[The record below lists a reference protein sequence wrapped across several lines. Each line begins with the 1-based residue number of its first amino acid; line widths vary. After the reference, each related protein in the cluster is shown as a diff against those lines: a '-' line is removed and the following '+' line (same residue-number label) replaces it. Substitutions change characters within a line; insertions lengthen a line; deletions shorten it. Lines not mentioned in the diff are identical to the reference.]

1 IDHVFESV
9 EAVQQFAS
17 PKEFIIPPQFIQR
30 ILRQLEKCSEGYVQK
45 SYKKSYDTGNG
56 KGHRPIV
63 YTAPSK
69 VPVTLSIEKQESNQL
84 KLFIAQEDFKDL
96 NFYKEG
102 RFAEKEEQFYFLS
115 NAMLD
120 RIKRLK
126 QAFSL
131 TDYQGIGMG
140 GEQASDFIS
149 RFLPQIEKAITV
161 DMSEDVQ
168 HEFVRKDLKAHLKI
182 DSDGEE
188 LSVAPEFHYGEFVV
202 EPLED
207 SSDAS
212 SEREQEEGIVIRD
225 IEKEK
230 ALLKQL
236 RRASS

>member
-1 IDHVFESV
+1 
-9 EAVQQFAS
+9 
-17 PKEFIIPPQFIQR
+17 
-30 ILRQLEKCSEGYVQK
+30 
-45 SYKKSYDTGNG
+45 
-56 KGHRPIV
+56 
-63 YTAPSK
+63 
-69 VPVTLSIEKQESNQL
+69 
-84 KLFIAQEDFKDL
+84 
-96 NFYKEG
+96 
-102 RFAEKEEQFYFLS
+102 
-115 NAMLD
+115 
-120 RIKRLK
+120 

-236 RRASS
+236 RRASSEWEDEGKEWILRGEDAVGDFLYGAVPELMDDFQIYLTPTADRLFEDTSSSPSLEMEWNQSANMLDVSFQTENMSTEDLQRMMKQLNNKKRFVKLTNGKLLNLNHEGYRQLA